1 MAYSLGAAFAQLH
14 RPDEALRWLRA
25 AFDDGFPCYP
35 WFEQD
40 PMLEPIR
47 GDERFANLMREFRVR
62 FDTTRSRYET
72 RPH

>member
-1 MAYSLGAAFAQLH
+1 MDAAVAIDPSTDLAF
-14 RPDEALRWLRA
+14 RVRGT

-47 GDERFANLMREFRVR
+47 TDARYQNLMRELRVQ
-62 FDTTRSRYET
+62 FEATRSRYET
-72 RPH
+72 WTD